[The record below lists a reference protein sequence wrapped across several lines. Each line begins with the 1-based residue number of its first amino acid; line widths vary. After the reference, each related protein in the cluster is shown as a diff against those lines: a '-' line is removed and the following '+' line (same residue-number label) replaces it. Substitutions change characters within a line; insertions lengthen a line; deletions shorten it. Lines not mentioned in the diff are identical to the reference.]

1 MRAPSRILGQE
12 CAEML
17 GMVSM
22 QKDSLERIAKK
33 DKKPMKPNQTYTVR
47 SLAPNTRVL
56 ANKRPSPI

>member
-22 QKDSLERIAKK
+22 QKDFLKRIAKK
-33 DKKPMKPNQTYTVR
+33 DKKPMKPNQPYTVR
-47 SLAPNTRVL
+47 SLDLGSSVL
-56 ANKRPSPI
+56 ADRYPSHI